1 MKINLKQA
9 VKYFFN
15 NPSLELIY
23 IEAVANSID
32 AQATKIDIEIEI
44 EEISKPETL
53 KILIRDNGEGFNDQR
68 YNKFS
73 ELMMVEDNSHKGLG
87 RLVFLSYFDNVEVL
101 SNFDKKKRIFEYST
115 DFDSSKMILSDTES
129 NKQQTELKFSN
140 YFLKKIA
147 THDFVSPK
155 YLKKRLLEEFYP
167 QLYLMK
173 QANKKLE
180 INITLNIKKQDN
192 RFELAS
198 ETKQISINEIDE
210 LIVEPV
216 NASLLKMFENMELH
230 YSIKEKSD
238 EKTVITALCIDG
250 RTYKVDI
257 ISDDNIPFGYE
268 MIFLLSSTYFDGKV
282 SGSRQELNI
291 PERDRNVVKKLFR
304 TKIMEVLQ
312 KVIPV
317 ISENNQKTKESLA
330 DTYPHLLGYFETD
343 TIGFVKREETIKKAQ
358 EKFFKEQREVLE
370 ASNLTEEKYQKSL
383 ELSSRA
389 LTEYIL
395 YRQLTIDKLKKID
408 KNNSEADIHNLIVPM
423 GKKLQKSNFI
433 NDLYTNNAWLLD
445 DKYMTYKT
453 ILSDKVMS
461 EVVKAITEEDTTA
474 DNSEPD
480 LTLIFSND
488 PIETEKVDVVIV
500 EIKKRGLKLEDNTTA
515 IVQLE
520 KRSTK
525 LMQYYPNKIQRIW
538 FYAIVEFNDELKL
551 YLENNRY
558 TSLFSTDTMYYTEKQ
573 QKLSLTDTNFVSVGY
588 YILSLDA
595 FINDANSRN
604 STFLNILKQHFK
616 EEQERNDIIK

>member
-9 VKYFFN
+9 VRYFYN
-15 NPSLELIY
+15 NPSLELVY
-23 IEAVANSID
+23 IEAVANSMD
-32 AQATKIDIEIEI
+32 AGATKIDIEIEI
-44 EEISKPETL
+44 EEISNPKTL
-53 KILIRDNGEGFNDQR
+53 SILIRDNGEGFTDKR
-68 YNKFS
+68 YGKFS
-73 ELMMVEDNSHKGLG
+73 ELMKVEDDSHKGLG
-87 RLVFLSYFDNVEVL
+87 RLVFLSYFNKVEII
-101 SNFDKKKRIFEYST
+101 SYFKENKRTFEYST
-115 DFDSSKMILSDTES
+115 EFEETQMVLVNEKKE
-129 NKQQTELKFSN
+129 KQQTELKFSE
-140 YFLKKIA
+140 YKPTKIA
-147 THDFVSPK
+147 THNFVSPR

-167 QLYLMK
+167 RLYLMK
-173 QANKKLE
+173 QDNKVLE
-180 INITLNIKKQDN
+180 INITLNLKKQDN

-198 ETKQISINEIDE
+198 ETKQISIYEIEE
-210 LIVEPV
+210 LKIETID
-216 NASLLKMFENMELH
+216 ASTLKMFENMELH
-230 YSIKEKSD
+230 YSIKEKSN

-257 ISDDNIPFGYE
+257 ISDENIPFGYE
-268 MIFLLSSTYFDGKV
+268 MIFLLNSSYFDGKV

-291 PERDRNVVKKLFR
+291 SEKDRNVVKRLFR

-312 KVIPV
+312 KEIPV
-317 ISENNQKTKESLA
+317 IAENNQKTKENLS

-358 EKFFKEQREVLE
+358 EKFFKDQREVLE
-370 ASNLTEEKYQKSL
+370 AESLTEEEYQKSL

-395 YRQLTIDKLKKID
+395 YRQLTIEKLKKID
-408 KNNSEADIHNLIVPM
+408 KKNSEADIHNLIVPM
-423 GKKLQKSNFI
+423 GKKLSKSNFM
-433 NDLYTNNAWLLD
+433 NDLYSNNAWLLD

-453 ILSDKVMS
+453 ILSDKVMT
-461 EVVKAITEEDTTA
+461 EVVKAITDEDTDT

-488 PIETEKVDVVIV
+488 PEKNEKVDVVIV
-500 EIKKRGLKLEDNTTA
+500 ELKKRGVKLEDKVTA

-520 KRSTK
+520 KRATK

-558 TSLFSTDTMYYTEKQ
+558 TSLFSTDTLYYSEKQ
-573 QKLSLTDTNFVSVGY
+573 QKLKLTDTNFVSVGY

-595 FINDANSRN
+595 LINDASSRN
-604 STFLNILKQHFK
+604 STFLDILKEHFK
-616 EEQERNDIIK
+616 DLQEEFNRSN

>member
-101 SNFDKKKRIFEYST
+101 SNFNKKKRIFEYST
-115 DFDSSKMILSDTES
+115 DFDSSKMILSDTEG
-129 NKQQTELKFSN
+129 NTQQTELKFSN

-192 RFELAS
+192 RFELTS

-210 LIVEPV
+210 LIIEPV
-216 NASLLKMFENMELH
+216 DASLLKMFENMELH

-257 ISDDNIPFGYE
+257 ITDDNIPFGYE

-291 PERDRNVVKKLFR
+291 PEKDRNVVKKLFR
-304 TKIMEVLQ
+304 TKIMEVLK

-317 ISENNQKTKESLA
+317 ISENNQKIKENLA
-330 DTYPHLLGYFETD
+330 NTYPHLLGYFETD

-370 ASNLTEEKYQKSL
+370 ASTLTEEKYQKSI

-395 YRQLTIDKLKKID
+395 YRQLTIDKLKKIN

-433 NDLYTNNAWLLD
+433 NDLYSNNAWLLD

-461 EVVKAITEEDTTA
+461 QVVKSITEEDTAA

-480 LTLIFSND
+480 ITLIFSND
-488 PIETEKVDVVIV
+488 PNETEKVDVVIV

-573 QKLSLTDTNFVSVGY
+573 QKLSLTDINLVSVGY

-595 FINDANSRN
+595 FINDAASRN

-616 EEQERNDIIK
+616 EEQERNDSLN

>member
-32 AQATKIDIEIEI
+32 AGATKIDIEIEI
-44 EEISKPETL
+44 EELSKPETL
-53 KILIRDNGEGFNDQR
+53 KIIIRDNGKGFNDKR
-68 YNKFS
+68 YHKFS
-73 ELMMVEDNSHKGLG
+73 ELMKVEDNSHKGLG
-87 RLVFLSYFDNVEVL
+87 RLVFLSYFDNIEVI
-101 SNFDKKKRIFEYST
+101 SYYNKKKRFFEYST
-115 DFDSSKMILSDTES
+115 DFDDSKMVLTNTDSSKH
-129 NKQQTELKFSN
+129 QTELRFSK

-147 THDFVSPK
+147 THDYVSPK

-173 QANKKLE
+173 QDKMELE
-180 INITLNIKKQDN
+180 INITLNLIKQDN
-192 RFELAS
+192 RFELVS
-198 ETKQISINEIDE
+198 ETKQISINEIEE
-210 LIVEPV
+210 LIIEPID
-216 NASLLKMFENMELH
+216 ATLLKMFENMELH
-230 YSIKEKSD
+230 YSIKEKSN

-257 ISDDNIPFGYE
+257 IADDNIPIGFE
-268 MIFLLSSTYFDGKV
+268 MIFLLNSSYFDGKV

-291 PERDRNVVKKLFR
+291 PEKDRNVVKKLFR
-304 TKIMEVLQ
+304 SKIMEVLQ

-317 ISENNQKTKESLA
+317 ISKNNQKTKENLA
-330 DTYPHLLGYFETD
+330 NTYPHLLGYFETD

-370 ASNLTEEKYQKSL
+370 ASTLTEEKYQKSI

-395 YRQLTIDKLKKID
+395 YRQLTIEKLKKID

-423 GKKLQKSNFI
+423 GKKIQKSNFI
-433 NDLYTNNAWLLD
+433 NDLYSNNAWLLD

-461 EVVKAITEEDTTA
+461 EVVKAITEEDTNI

-488 PIETEKVDVVIV
+488 PNINKKVDVVLV
-500 EIKKRGLKLEDNTTA
+500 EIKKRGLKLEDNVTA

-520 KRSTK
+520 KRATK
-525 LMQYYPNKIQRIW
+525 LMKYYPNRIQRIW

-551 YLENNRY
+551 FLENNKY
-558 TSLFSTDTMYYTEKQ
+558 TSLFSTDTIYYTEKQ
-573 QKLSLTDTNFVSVGY
+573 QKLKLTDTNLVNVGY

-595 FINDANSRN
+595 FINDADSRN
-604 STFLNILKQHFK
+604 STFLNILKEHFK
-616 EEQERNDIIK
+616 EEQERIDGN